1 MIKIDKDL
9 ENIPSILKSES
20 RKETFLHNISA
31 AKYDD
36 GSNLY
41 KVGSVD
47 KALCDL
53 YNNKCAYCEKDISDE
68 DKHLEHYRP
77 KDIYYWLA
85 YSWDNL
91 LLSCGKCN
99 KKKGTDFELDADRV
113 SYSGELFENIHTLGK
128 EYDERE
134 KPKLINPE
142 REDILDKLI
151 FDNEA
156 AMSSKDER
164 ITYTIEDV
172 CDLNRRT
179 LKQHR
184 IKVVNG
190 FIRRINDNYEEFK
203 TKRTLSVFVSEIKN
217 FILETKKENEYY
229 AFRYFVLNNI
239 DIFVSEPK
247 LRLILNP
254 LIKKYIKDNLV

>member
-20 RKETFLHNISA
+20 REKAFLHNVSVG
-31 AKYDD
+31 KYDD
-36 GSNLY
+36 SSNLY

-47 KALCDL
+47 KILCEL
-53 YNNKCAYCEKDISDE
+53 YHNKCAYCEKDISDE

-91 LLSCGKCN
+91 LLSCARCN
-99 KKKGTDFELDADRV
+99 KKKGKCFKV
-113 SYSGELFENIHTLGK
+113 NKKINYSQETFENIHNLGIN
-128 EYDERE
+128 YDNYEE
-134 KPKLINPE
+134 PKLINPE
-142 REDILDKLI
+142 RENILNKLI

-156 AMSSKDER
+156 KMSSEDER
-164 ITYTIEDV
+164 VTYTIEDV
-172 CDLNRRT
+172 CDLNRT
-179 LKQHR
+179 ALKQYRVKIVNRFINR
-184 IKVVNG
+184 IT
-190 FIRRINDNYEEFK
+190 DNYEEFK
-203 TKRTLSVFVSEIKN
+203 KEKKLTIFVSEVKN

-239 DIFVSEPK
+239 NKFVIEPK

-254 LIKKYIKDNLV
+254 LIQKYIK